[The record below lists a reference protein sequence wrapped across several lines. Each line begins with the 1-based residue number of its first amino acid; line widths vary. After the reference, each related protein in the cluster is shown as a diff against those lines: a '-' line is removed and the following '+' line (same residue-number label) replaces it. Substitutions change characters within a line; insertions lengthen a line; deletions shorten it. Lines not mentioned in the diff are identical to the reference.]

1 LKGTF
6 AVLSLRAL
14 AALPWR
20 TSQRLGAGLGWL
32 MYQLPNRSR
41 EVAHINLSK
50 CFPERSKAELD
61 KLLRQ
66 SLMDTGRWFAESA
79 SAWLRPAAHSLALI
93 REVEGLEVLQ
103 EALASGKG
111 VVGIT
116 SHLGNWEVLNHFY
129 CSQCQPVN
137 LYRPPKIEALDYL
150 LRQQRTQLG
159 NQVAPSTLEGIRL
172 VLKTVRG
179 GGAVGIPADPEPTE
193 SAGFFVPFL
202 ATQALTSKFVPSMLT
217 GGKARG
223 VFLHALRLPKGAG
236 FKVILQAAPEAMY
249 SSDLEQATTA
259 MSQVLEDYVRR
270 YPSQY
275 LWSMKRFKKRPAG
288 EARWY

>member
-6 AVLSLRAL
+6 AVLALRAL

-32 MYQLPNRSR
+32 MYRLPNRSR
-41 EVAHINLSK
+41 EVARINLSK

-249 SSDLEQATTA
+249 SSDLEQATAA
-259 MSQVLEDYVRR
+259 MSQVLENYVRR